1 MKRFAAV
8 PALLLFIALCCSCSG
23 DMPINPAERARE
35 TGMPAIG
42 AEMPTLAVGA
52 FHDGKVTRINLA
64 DYRGKWVVLF
74 FYPADFTFVCPT
86 ELKELAEY
94 YPEFRSLG
102 AEILA
107 VSTDSA
113 YVHRAWRRHEESLAK
128 VAYPMLADRNGR
140 FSRAM
145 GVYNEGEGTAY
156 RASFIVN
163 PDGAVV
169 AFEVH
174 HDSIGRSADE
184 LLRKLSA
191 AVSVGKGGGGY
202 CPAGWKPGEDL
213 LAPR

>member
-8 PALLLFIALCCSCSG
+8 PALLMFLTLCCSG
-23 DMPINPAERARE
+23 PGEMPVPPGERARDA
-35 TGMPAIG
+35 GAPSIG
-42 AEMPTLAVGA
+42 AEMPSLAMNA
-52 FHDGKVTRINLA
+52 FHGGGIAEINLA

-140 FSRAM
+140 LSRAM
-145 GVYNEGEGTAY
+145 GVYNEGEGTAN

-163 PDGAVV
+163 PKGAVV

-202 CPAGWKPGEDL
+202 CPAGWKPGEEL
-213 LAPR
+213 VTPR